1 MQLSHSRRFIFVH
14 IFKTAGTS
22 IRAALERYTRAPG
35 GKLWSR
41 VRRRLGSPVPEPY
54 PQLTAHARA
63 AEIRE
68 AVSPEVFS
76 RYFKFAFVRNPWD
89 WQVSWYHYIL
99 QNHEHHEHEAVTS
112 LGNFADFLRWR
123 IDHPVW
129 HQKDFIADQRGSQIV
144 DFVGRF
150 ESIESDFAHVCA
162 VANIGSRLPHLNRS
176 RHADYRCYYSDRACR
191 LLEQYSKD
199 DIEYFGYSFDPAEE
213 ALPAL
218 PSVQVSALSPL
229 VE

>member
-112 LGNFADFLRWR
+112 LGNFAD
-123 IDHPVW
+123 
-129 HQKDFIADQRGSQIV
+129 QRGSQIV

-199 DIEYFGYSFDPAEE
+199 DIEYFGSSFDPAEE

-229 VE
+229 VERGK